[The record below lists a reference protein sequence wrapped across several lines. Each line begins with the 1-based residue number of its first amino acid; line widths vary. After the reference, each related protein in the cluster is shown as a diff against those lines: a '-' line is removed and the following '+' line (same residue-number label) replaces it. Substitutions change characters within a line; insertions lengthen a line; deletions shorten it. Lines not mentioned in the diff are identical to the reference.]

1 MNFPSFSIRRGLLEI
16 RISCPFFCVHKNSAD
31 ETQLNLTNTIYYR
44 TIFLTLSQM
53 SSLSF
58 ILKKASKRNLNKGKR
73 KANQY
78 QPQI

>member
-1 MNFPSFSIRRGLLEI
+1 MNHNLNIQMRKSRVSLTYTGL
-16 RISCPFFCVHKNSAD
+16 F
-31 ETQLNLTNTIYYR
+31 
-44 TIFLTLSQM
+44 FLTLYQM

>member
-1 MNFPSFSIRRGLLEI
+1 MNHNLNIQTRKSRVSLTYAGL
-16 RISCPFFCVHKNSAD
+16 F
-31 ETQLNLTNTIYYR
+31 
-44 TIFLTLSQM
+44 FLTLSQM

>member
-1 MNFPSFSIRRGLLEI
+1 MNHNLNIQTRKSRVSLTYAV
-16 RISCPFFCVHKNSAD
+16 FFF
-31 ETQLNLTNTIYYR
+31 
-44 TIFLTLSQM
+44 FLTLYQM
-53 SSLSF
+53 SSLNF